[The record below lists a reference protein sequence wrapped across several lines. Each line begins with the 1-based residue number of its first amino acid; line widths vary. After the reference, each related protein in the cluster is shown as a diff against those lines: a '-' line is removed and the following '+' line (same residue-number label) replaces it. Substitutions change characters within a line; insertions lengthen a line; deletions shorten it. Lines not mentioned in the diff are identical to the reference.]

1 MSTDI
6 VRKQDATMAPVNP
19 ANVGEI
25 LRLAVDKGA
34 SIEQMRGILDLQ
46 ERIEKRAAEGDF
58 RAAFAHFQGEC
69 PPIKHDQ
76 VVDFVTKA
84 GRRTSYSHAS
94 LGQIARTI
102 NPILGRY
109 GLSYSWESAIVD
121 GMMVVT
127 CLVSHVSGHNVSAKF
142 GLPAKGGTDM
152 MSEAQQYASTLT
164 YAKRQSL
171 VQALGLTTADSD
183 VDGADMAQIVHGAAP
198 SVGGPDRVT
207 EEQAANLRALAEE
220 VGADRERFLKFF
232 GIASLAD
239 MPAARF
245 HEAVKMLEGKR
256 K

>member
-1 MSTDI
+1 MSNAEI
-6 VRKQDATMAPVNP
+6 VRKTEAPMAPVNP
-19 ANVGEI
+19 ASVGEI

-46 ERIEKRAAEGDF
+46 ERIEKRAAEADF
-58 RAAFAHFQGEC
+58 RASFARFQGEC

-109 GLSYSWESAIVD
+109 GLSYSWESANVD

-142 GLPAKGGTDM
+142 GLPAKGGTDS

-183 VDGADMAQIVHGAAP
+183 VDGADMAHVVTAA
-198 SVGGPDRVT
+198 SGGDRIT
-207 EEQAANLRALAEE
+207 EDQAANLRALAED

-239 MPAARF
+239 MPAARLP
-245 HEAVKMLEGKR
+245 EAIKMLEGKR

>member
-1 MSTDI
+1 MTTEI
-6 VRKQDATMAPVNP
+6 VRKPDAPLAPVNP

-25 LRLAVDKGA
+25 LRLAVEKGA
-34 SIEQMRGILDLQ
+34 SIEQMKGILDLQ
-46 ERIEKRAAEGDF
+46 ERIERRAAEADF
-58 RAAFAHFQGEC
+58 RTAFARFQGEC
-69 PPIKHDQ
+69 PPVKHDQ

-109 GLSYSWESAIVD
+109 GLSYSWESTNVE

-142 GLPAKGGTDM
+142 GLPAKGGTDS

-183 VDGADMAQIVHGAAP
+183 ADGADMAQIVNAAE
-198 SVGGPDRVT
+198 GDNTNRVT
-207 EEQAANLRALAEE
+207 EAQAANLRALAEE

-239 MPAARF
+239 MPAARLA
-245 HEAVKMLEGKR
+245 EAVKMLEGKR